1 VTKSER
7 RAAICREV
15 VRLLKNER
23 IRRSLSINRLAADS
37 GLSQSTVS
45 RLESNP
51 VNPTIDSFLR
61 VADVLEVDLGDIF
74 KKAISSVGSQD
85 SRKRT

>member
-1 VTKSER
+1 MTKAER
-7 RAAICREV
+7 RAAVCREV
-15 VRLLKNER
+15 VRLLKEER
-23 IRRSLSINRLAADS
+23 IRRNLSINRVAADS

-61 VADVLEVDLGDIF
+61 VADVLQINLGAVLQQ
-74 KKAISSVGSQD
+74 AISAVRRLESKNRS
-85 SRKRT
+85 